1 MTDQL
6 AQHVL
11 ADAIL
16 QFRGLKKLADKA
28 LTQIDD
34 KQFFHGPDPESNSLA
49 IIVRHIAGNQ
59 RSRWTDFL
67 TTDGEKPDRH
77 RDTEFVID
85 EGTPRATVM
94 QWWEAGWQCL
104 FAALEPLK
112 PEDLL
117 RTVKIRGEDHTVVMA
132 INRQLSHYAT
142 HVGQIIFLAKHL
154 KSQDWKTLSVP
165 RNQSQA
171 FNQMMVEKER
181 KS

>member
-28 LTQIDD
+28 LAQIDD
-34 KQFFHGPDPESNSLA
+34 KQFFHVPDPESNSLA

-77 RDTEFVID
+77 RDTEFVIA

-104 FAALEPLK
+104 FAALEPLQ

-171 FNQMMVEKER
+171 FNQMMAEQER